1 MRFILISL
9 EITLPVLYFGT
20 TWIYARAFFR
30 GTKTAETA
38 RKPMLLT
45 TLSVHLLYIFLR
57 TIVYNHPPITTMWE
71 ILSLISFTVGAVY
84 SYIEWRTNNRSTGY
98 FILVLPT
105 FFQTLS
111 SLFIKEIVDIP
122 PILRSN
128 LLGFHVSS
136 ALLGYAAITISAV
149 YGFLYLMLYHQI
161 KSRQFGV
168 IYKRLPN
175 LEMLERMSFTATVTG
190 FILLSIA
197 ITVGMIW
204 LPRAIQ
210 TFSYADPK
218 LLGSFLIWAIYA
230 VGLSA
235 KKIGGWRGKR
245 IMVLSVLGFV
255 IAICS
260 VTLVNLFFSG
270 FHKFY

>member
-1 MRFILISL
+1 
-9 EITLPVLYFGT
+9 
-20 TWIYARAFFR
+20 
-30 GTKTAETA
+30 
-38 RKPMLLT
+38 
-45 TLSVHLLYIFLR
+45 
-57 TIVYNHPPITTMWE
+57 
-71 ILSLISFTVGAVY
+71 
-84 SYIEWRTNNRSTGY
+84 
-98 FILVLPT
+98 
-105 FFQTLS
+105 
-111 SLFIKEIVDIP
+111 
-122 PILRSN
+122 
-128 LLGFHVSS
+128 
-136 ALLGYAAITISAV
+136 
-149 YGFLYLMLYHQI
+149 
-161 KSRQFGV
+161 
-168 IYKRLPN
+168 
-175 LEMLERMSFTATVTG
+175 MSFTATVTG

-218 LLGSFLIWAIYA
+218 LRGSFLIWAIYA